1 MALQVD
7 ATKTFPYP
15 HCTVCDKIQLPKN
28 NSDTFVSP
36 MGNFYYTT
44 EQVSVCARCHITQYC
59 SRDCQKKDWNAHK
72 TTCKETNLPPR
83 NEINVFVQQFC
94 KDLRSPI
101 SHRQYIHITIVNGKL
116 TGTLKPASSFLD
128 FGTFYAELNETW
140 YSFKLAAPVS
150 LVREKYVKPAS
161 LPDLSHLD
169 ETEQSF
175 VRKLADMHIDDIL
188 DEGEGQRTCRN
199 LRIEIFNYFKE
210 KNGGNSIAGK
220 RGMQKIC
227 EPLKSHR
234 NGTLVQHISRAW
246 NRVGDDKDLRG
257 MWIA

>member
-1 MALQVD
+1 MQLKHFLTLIALF
-7 ATKTFPYP
+7 AIKYNPLKTIAIPSHHHWGTSTILQSKFQ
-15 HCTVCDKIQLPKN
+15 HADGAILHNIALRIVK
-28 NSDTFVSP
+28 
-36 MGNFYYTT
+36 
-44 EQVSVCARCHITQYC
+44 
-59 SRDCQKKDWNAHK
+59 KKDWNAHK

-101 SHRQYIHITIVNGKL
+101 SRRQYIHITIVNGKL
-116 TGTLKPASSFLD
+116 TGTLKSASFNLD
-128 FGTFYAELNETW
+128 FGTFYAELNEAR
-140 YSFKLAAPVS
+140 YSFKLAFPVS
-150 LVREKYVKPAS
+150 LVREKYVKPTS

-199 LRIEIFNYFKE
+199 LGIEIFNYFKE
-210 KNGGNSIAGK
+210 KNGGDSIAGK

-246 NRVGDDKDLRG
+246 NCIGDDKDLRG